1 MDGTFDRNL
10 AHIEGDLS
18 DLLGSSVDNL
28 EEEFDDDDDGQQ
40 KDDEHRDEFRPD
52 WMILSE
58 MGPNVII
65 DTSSDLGLRDIDRNN
80 NWFDDIMRLYPDI
93 DSIDIPN
100 FIQNFWSENLVSSE
114 NLIVDFQTLNEK
126 QMIIFKRFESH
137 YNDILTKQNNKVE
150 PLRFIIMGTAG
161 TGKSYLINTIRVR
174 IQEMA
179 MNNGIETSPVIV
191 LAPTGVTAFNI
202 LGTTIH
208 STLSVPISNSNF
220 NIEGE

>member
-18 DLLGSSVDNL
+18 DLLGLSVDNL

-40 KDDEHRDEFRPD
+40 EDDEHRDEFRPD

-65 DTSSDLGLRDIDRNN
+65 DTSSDLELRDIDRNN

-100 FIQNFWSENLVSSE
+100 FKQNFQSENLV
-114 NLIVDFQTLNEK
+114 
-126 QMIIFKRFESH
+126 
-137 YNDILTKQNNKVE
+137 
-150 PLRFIIMGTAG
+150 
-161 TGKSYLINTIRVR
+161 
-174 IQEMA
+174 
-179 MNNGIETSPVIV
+179 
-191 LAPTGVTAFNI
+191 
-202 LGTTIH
+202 
-208 STLSVPISNSNF
+208 
-220 NIEGE
+220 

>member
-1 MDGTFDRNL
+1 
-10 AHIEGDLS
+10 
-18 DLLGSSVDNL
+18 
-28 EEEFDDDDDGQQ
+28 
-40 KDDEHRDEFRPD
+40 
-52 WMILSE
+52 MILSE

-100 FIQNFWSENLVSSE
+100 FIQNFQSENLVSSE

-150 PLRFIIMGTAG
+150 PLRFIIIG
-161 TGKSYLINTIRVR
+161 
-174 IQEMA
+174 
-179 MNNGIETSPVIV
+179 
-191 LAPTGVTAFNI
+191 
-202 LGTTIH
+202 
-208 STLSVPISNSNF
+208 
-220 NIEGE
+220 